1 MLMVGLVL
9 VVVCVV
15 PVWVFGV
22 WVWWSGRQHQP
33 PPVLATLHADGQ
45 RGDQLAWSPDGKY
58 LAEQITL
65 PGAIAGDPKG
75 TAIIIWDIAS
85 GQEVRR
91 FTGGDGG
98 LAFAWSPDSALLAT
112 TDGSRTLIW
121 RILDITAPGNT
132 ARPVATL
139 AGHSKYD
146 QISALAFGKDEQ
158 ALAVADDR
166 GVDLFQAVGGGSW
179 KQLLYVPDSLCATTP
194 CTRSLSWSPDGSW
207 LLAAPWHL
215 SDGTSGVGALDTRTW
230 KQVAFLDASA
240 PLAWSPDSSEVLVRA
255 SDETTLSALRTSNWT
270 TAWSINPNSDIH
282 QGYNVYPQAAGWSP
296 DNEWLVGSADGWVDL
311 WPLSTRRSAWVW
323 NEQHASQHI
332 YAVNSLAWS
341 PDARSLA
348 LTTDGTANVTL
359 YDMSN
364 PSPPL

>member
-1 MLMVGLVL
+1 MVGLAL
-9 VVVCVV
+9 MVVCVV

-22 WVWWSGRQHQP
+22 WAWWSGRQHQP

-65 PGAIAGDPKG
+65 PGAAAGDPKG
-75 TAIIIWDIAS
+75 AAVIIWDIAS

-98 LAFAWSPDSALLAT
+98 LAFAWSPDSNLLAT
-112 TDGSRTLIW
+112 SDGSHTLIW
-121 RILDITAPGNT
+121 RTAEITVPGNT
-132 ARPVATL
+132 ADSL
-139 AGHSKYD
+139 AVLNGHSKYQ
-146 QISALAFGKDEQ
+146 QISALAFGPQ
-158 ALAVADDR
+158 GALAVADDG
-166 GVDLFQAVGGGSW
+166 GVDLFQAAGERSW
-179 KQLLYVPDSLCATTP
+179 KQLVYVPDSLCATTP
-194 CTRSLSWSPDGSW
+194 CARALSWSPDGSW

-215 SDGTSGVGALDTRTW
+215 EDGTSGVGALDTQTG
-230 KQVAFLDASA
+230 KQAAFLDASA

-255 SDETTLSALRTSNWT
+255 SDETTLTALRAGDWT
-270 TAWSINPNSDIH
+270 TDWSINPNTDIH

-311 WPLSTRRSAWVW
+311 WPLNTRNSVWVW
-323 NEQHASQHI
+323 NEQRPGQHI

-341 PDARSLA
+341 PDSHTLA

-359 YDMSN
+359 YDMRS

>member
-1 MLMVGLVL
+1 MVGLVL
-9 VVVCVV
+9 MVVCVV

-22 WVWWSGRQHQP
+22 WAWWSGRQHQP

-65 PGAIAGDPKG
+65 PGAAAGDPKG
-75 TAIIIWDIAS
+75 AAVIIWDIAS

-98 LAFAWSPDSALLAT
+98 LTFAWSPDSALLAT
-112 TDGSRTLIW
+112 SDGSHTLIW
-121 RILDITAPGNT
+121 RTLDITAPGNT
-132 ARPVATL
+132 ARPVAAL

-146 QISALAFGKDEQ
+146 QISALAFGKDAQ
-158 ALAVADDR
+158 ALAVADDG
-166 GVDLFQAVGGGSW
+166 GVDLFQAAGGGSW

-230 KQVAFLDASA
+230 KQAAFLNASA
-240 PLAWSPDSSEVLVRA
+240 PLAWSPDSAEVLVRA

-270 TAWSINPNSDIH
+270 TAWSINPNNDIH

-311 WPLSTRRSAWVW
+311 WPLSTRESAWVW
-323 NEQHASQHI
+323 NEQHANQHI

-341 PDARSLA
+341 PDAHSLA